1 MRARA
6 RIGGSM
12 AIEYISEL
20 PRTADLVIV
29 GGGIVGAATAF
40 HAARAGLRPLIVERR
55 PALSTLTT
63 AVAAGGFRLQLDN
76 EEEYRLIR
84 ESVDLFLDF
93 EAVTKQRDYDPGVS
107 RQGYLWLTTRQDRA
121 REQHAIVDAQRSWGL
136 SDVEILD
143 PATLLGRFPW
153 VSHDVVQARYRQ
165 DDGLLDPRKVA
176 LGLVAGSGAAVAT
189 DCAVTGFR
197 LDSEGGRVS
206 GVETS
211 KGPVAA
217 RSVVIAAGPFSG
229 VVSRWAGVSLPLTIV
244 QRQKV
249 VLPELPEVPPD
260 APMTID
266 EDSGTHWRPAF
277 RGAFLLFT
285 DPSTA
290 PSEPAEELPIDE
302 GFALRLLRP
311 DDPQSAARVAP
322 FWREVWQRGAQWT
335 MEAGQYDITPDRRP
349 LLGGLPVEGLFVN
362 AGYSGH
368 GVMGAPAGSRVL
380 MDVIAGT
387 LDAAKNPF
395 RPDRAFMERPR
406 LDVL

>member
-1 MRARA
+1 
-6 RIGGSM
+6 M
-12 AIEYISEL
+12 AIEYLSEL
-20 PRTADLVIV
+20 PPTADLVIV

-40 HAARAGLRPLIVERR
+40 HAARAGFHPLIVERR

-93 EAVTKQRDYDPGVS
+93 EAETRQRDYDPGVS
-107 RQGYLWLTTRQDRA
+107 RQGYLWLTTRQERA

-143 PATLLGRFPW
+143 PATVLERFPW

-176 LGLVAGSGAAVAT
+176 LGLVAGSGAAVMT

-197 LDSEGGRVS
+197 LDSEGGRIA

-229 VVSRWAGVSLPLTIV
+229 VVSGWAGVSLPLTIV

-277 RGAFLLFT
+277 RGAFVLFT

-322 FWREVWQRGAQWT
+322 FWREVWERSAQWT
-335 MEAGQYDITPDRRP
+335 IQAGQYDITPDRRP

-380 MDVIAGT
+380 VDVIAGT
-387 LDAAKNPF
+387 LDATKNPF
-395 RPDRAFMERPR
+395 RPDRAFVERPR